1 MNKLQALW
9 LSSSTAKTP
18 PIRETGG
25 GIARLKEDT
34 TETSKSARD
43 LWNEL
48 TMEGSGKTRGGMTG
62 VKGER
67 VRQRRDL
74 AIHKKNVGEV
84 KEERKGAEDRK
95 INEKY
100 KGKAK
105 SGGLQ

>member
-1 MNKLQALW
+1 M
-9 LSSSTAKTP
+9 TAKTP

-43 LWNEL
+43 LRKEL
-48 TMEGSGKTRGGMTG
+48 TLEGSGKTRGGMTG

-74 AIHKKNVGEV
+74 AIHKK
-84 KEERKGAEDRK
+84 ERWGGKRKKKGGRRQED
-95 INEKY
+95 
-100 KGKAK
+100 
-105 SGGLQ
+105 